1 MFHENH
7 LRHGLFSYSQ
17 CVCTSF
23 VVSYS
28 RLQPCQAVC
37 SGKET
42 HASLVYGAIT
52 LDTSIAAICLIL
64 TNLNI
69 DKSESRVIEQ

>member
-17 CVCTSF
+17 CVHRWL
-23 VVSYS
+23 VSYS
-28 RLQPCQAVC
+28 RLQPCQSVC

-42 HASLVYGAIT
+42 HASLVCGAIT

-64 TNLNI
+64 TSLNI
-69 DKSESRVIEQ
+69 AKSGARVIE